1 MGEKGNQAV
10 VQLGSARAERGQRA
24 EGWWEIGRRTNN
36 TPIQAPVIIVN
47 GANPGPALW
56 IQNAIHGDEYDGA
69 VGIWRMLE
77 QVNPATLNGA
87 LICLPVLNASAFE
100 ARSRVSPI
108 DFLDVNRV
116 FPGDPTTTYTPRLA
130 RLVLETIPQL
140 ADVMIDLH
148 GGGNEFRVAW
158 YTIFHDE
165 DNEAGR
171 LSRELSLAAGPKY
184 VWASR
189 QPWLENALFT
199 RLTRQGIAAMLVEC
213 GGEGRL
219 LEENTHAHAVSLLNM
234 LRHLRMIDGA
244 VDDFGKPER
253 VLLNNLDFFH
263 CTQGGFITSY
273 VQVGEEVSLGQP
285 LMLIRDEFGREVET
299 IVSTADN
306 AVVIGLHTMGITTG
320 GAQVG
325 QLALKA

>member
-1 MGEKGNQAV
+1 MSEKGERAV
-10 VQLGSARAERGQRA
+10 IQLGSARAERGQRA

-36 TPIQAPVIIVN
+36 TLVQAPVMIVN
-47 GANPGPALW
+47 GAKPGPAVW

-77 QVNPATLNGA
+77 QVNPATLSGA

-100 ARSRVSPI
+100 ARLRVSPI

-130 RLVLETIPQL
+130 HLVLETIPQY

-158 YTIFHDE
+158 YTIFHDL

-171 LSRELSLAAGPKY
+171 LSRALSLAAGPKY

-219 LEENTHAHAVSLLNM
+219 LEENVHAHAVSLLNM
-234 LRHLRMIDGA
+234 LRQLQMIEGA
-244 VDDFGKPER
+244 VDDFGAPER

-263 CTQGGFITSY
+263 STQGGFITSY
-273 VQVGEEVSLGQP
+273 VQVGDEVSRGQP

-299 IVSTADN
+299 ITSTSDN
-306 AVVIGLHTMGITTG
+306 SVVIGLRTLGVTSG
-320 GAQVG
+320 GDQVG